1 MCILICFTLF
11 LASYFVYL
19 SCIGYV
25 NDCASYCEQSFING
39 SLAASVVMLID
50 ATPTWLPGTIAGAS
64 SFDYFL
70 TIGVEATISLEVVFA
85 TGPYIAKD
93 LELTWPMNAKV
104 HHLIKVGEHTS
115 VKLKIEPL
123 KSDCMRC
130 KHGQLMF
137 HHSC

>member
-1 MCILICFTLF
+1 
-11 LASYFVYL
+11 
-19 SCIGYV
+19 
-25 NDCASYCEQSFING
+25 
-39 SLAASVVMLID
+39 MLID
-50 ATPTWLPGTIAGAS
+50 ATLALLPSTIAGAS

-93 LELTWPMNAKV
+93 LELTLPMNAKV

-115 VKLKIEPL
+115 VMLKIEPL

-130 KHGQLMF
+130 MHGQLMF
-137 HHSC
+137 LHSC

>member
-1 MCILICFTLF
+1 
-11 LASYFVYL
+11 
-19 SCIGYV
+19 
-25 NDCASYCEQSFING
+25 
-39 SLAASVVMLID
+39 MLID
-50 ATPTWLPGTIAGAS
+50 ATLALLPSTIAGAQ

-115 VKLKIEPL
+115 VKLKTELL
-123 KSDCMRC
+123 KSDCTRC
-130 KHGQLMF
+130 MHGQLMF
-137 HHSC
+137 LHSCQTYACLISFLRFDMSLRATKAFLDSSCDSEHC